1 MCVKDAAVKHRQMQ
15 PLQEAG
21 GLPSSEQASGL
32 GPGPSPHEAR
42 AVPPCPGL
50 EGVALHTGLGRGRQ
64 SWGGTQGRVLSR
76 RGGNRATGQTDGA
89 GGRCK
94 VSEVPSPAQGLPDPE
109 AQPAPAPG
117 PGAERAA
124 PEQTGGN
131 GKRLRADAA
140 RKAGQD
146 PCSRQTP
153 KSETR
158 SQSPAAGF
166 ISFPRSSLTM

>member
-1 MCVKDAAVKHRQMQ
+1 MREGCRG
-15 PLQEAG
+15 EAIAKCNSFKKCG
-21 GLPSSEQASGL
+21 GTSPVRASEQTGTRPA
-32 GPGPSPHEAR
+32 PH
-42 AVPPCPGL
+42 PGL
-50 EGVALHTGLGRGRQ
+50 EGAALHTGLGRGRQ
-64 SWGGTQGRVLSR
+64 SWGGTQGRALS
-76 RGGNRATGQTDGA
+76 GWSGNGATGQMDGA
-89 GGRCK
+89 GGRRK
-94 VSEVPSPAQGLPDPE
+94 VSEVPSPAQGLLDPE

-153 KSETR
+153 KSEPR
-158 SQSPAAGF
+158 SQNPAVGF